1 MGVKLIPESWE
12 TYKHIF
18 VYHGSNSCFI
28 YRLLLK
34 SYKYI
39 IEKVWFIINMI
50 TFIQ

>member
-12 TYKHIF
+12 TYKHIIF
-18 VYHGSNSCFI
+18 VYHGSNSCFSAI

-39 IEKVWFIINMI
+39 IE
-50 TFIQ
+50 